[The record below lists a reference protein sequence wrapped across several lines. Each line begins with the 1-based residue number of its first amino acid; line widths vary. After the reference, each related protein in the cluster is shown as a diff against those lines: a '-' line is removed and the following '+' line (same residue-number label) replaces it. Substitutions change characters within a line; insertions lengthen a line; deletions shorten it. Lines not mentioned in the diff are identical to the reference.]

1 MQRQILAKVD
11 PMAKTDTTKVWL
23 DYTQEE
29 LDYNYNQR
37 ALVTNW
43 EEYLNYFNTESERV
57 RAKLDGRLDISYG
70 PSEDQIL
77 DVFPA
82 ADADSPVVVYIH
94 GGAWTRM
101 HKDANSFPA
110 ESFVAAGAA
119 FVSVHFG
126 LVPKVTLGE
135 QVAHNRAAVEWAW
148 RNCRD
153 FGADP
158 DRLYVAGHS
167 SGGHNVGM
175 MITTDWEADH
185 GLPAGLIKGA
195 LACSGMYDLE
205 APRRS
210 YRNEYLRL
218 DDDAVERLSP
228 IRHLPDQGCPLIIG
242 YGGGE
247 HEEFRR
253 QSKEFAAAWRARG
266 FACQEFDLPGLNH
279 FDVAQQFNNPDSPIL
294 KAMFA
299 MIR

>member
-1 MQRQILAKVD
+1 
-11 PMAKTDTTKVWL
+11 MAEPETTKVWL

-43 EEYLNYFNTESERV
+43 EEYFRYNITESERV
-57 RAKLDGRLDISYG
+57 RAKLDGRLDIPYG
-70 PSEDQIL
+70 PAEDQIL

-82 ADADSPVVVYIH
+82 AEADSPLVVYIH

-101 HKDANSFPA
+101 HKDANSYPA

-119 FVSVHFG
+119 FVSVDFG
-126 LVPKVTLGE
+126 LVPKVTLDD
-135 QVAHNRAAVEWAW
+135 QVGHNRAAVEWAW
-148 RNCRD
+148 RNSPD

-175 MITTDWEADH
+175 MIATDWQRDH
-185 GLPAGLIKGA
+185 GLPRDLIKGA
-195 LACSGMYDLE
+195 LACSGIYDLE

-210 YRNEYLRL
+210 HRNEYLRL
-218 DDDAVERLSP
+218 DDAAVARLSP
-228 IRHLPDQGCPLIIG
+228 IRHLPDDGCPLIIG
-242 YGGGE
+242 YGAGE

-266 FACQEFDLPGLNH
+266 YACQEFDLPGLNH
-279 FDVAQQFNNPDSPIL
+279 FDVGQQFNSPDSPIL